1 MKEFKKCE
9 KETKTK
15 AYSKEGL
22 RQPSKQS
29 PQDVSIAYGSLLDRK
44 SEMRCAPT

>member
-1 MKEFKKCE
+1 MKEFKKGE

-29 PQDVSIAYGSLLDRK
+29 PKDVILACLQ
-44 SEMRCAPT
+44 

>member
-1 MKEFKKCE
+1 MKEFKKYE

-29 PQDVSIAYGSLLDRK
+29 PKDVILACLQ
-44 SEMRCAPT
+44 